1 MTLASLTASGHV
13 RITLELT
20 PGQAAGLARF
30 ADKVGHSEAMDVLY
44 PHVARN
50 IRSEQ
55 ASEIIAAFAA
65 LAEVLAEADVSAW
78 PWIDTGRA

>member
-1 MTLASLTASGHV
+1 MTLAQLTACGHV

-30 ADKVGHSEAMDVLY
+30 ADKVGHSDAMEVLY
-44 PHVARN
+44 PHVARA

-55 ASEIIAAFAA
+55 ASEIIAGFAA
-65 LAEVLAEADVSAW
+65 LARVLAEADVSAW
-78 PWIDTGRA
+78 PWVDSGRT